1 MPSIWSKIKEYWQ
14 WFLWGKTPYHQ
25 LSDEM
30 KRDARRDLYCRL
42 FVIANAPYF
51 ATVYGTFAFSMA
63 VATKM
68 GDILL
73 PRVPE
78 KESCRKSVGGM
89 CFAVYIVLH
98 FGTFDSKVSSHSHRF
113 DFCPNF
119 KMEEAWKVV
128 KDHFTPI
135 FLKPLKFRDM
145 TKEQKNEALRDA
157 TARVIFI
164 LLLPYILSILISFSI
179 GVSSMILLNEL
190 IAKLLG
196 SYGKFFKLELP

>member
-14 WFLWGKTPYHQ
+14 WFLWGKTPYNQ

-51 ATVYGTFAFSMA
+51 ATVYGTFTFSMA

-68 GDILL
+68 GDILIT
-73 PRVPE
+73 RVPE

-98 FGTFDSKVSSHSHRF
+98 VITMGAGFMYITVPYYMYIFNSLYSFGTSLYLRF
-113 DFCPNF
+113 
-119 KMEEAWKVV
+119 
-128 KDHFTPI
+128 
-135 FLKPLKFRDM
+135 
-145 TKEQKNEALRDA
+145 Q
-157 TARVIFI
+157 
-164 LLLPYILSILISFSI
+164 
-179 GVSSMILLNEL
+179 
-190 IAKLLG
+190 
-196 SYGKFFKLELP
+196 

>member
-1 MPSIWSKIKEYWQ
+1 
-14 WFLWGKTPYHQ
+14 
-25 LSDEM
+25 
-30 KRDARRDLYCRL
+30 
-42 FVIANAPYF
+42 
-51 ATVYGTFAFSMA
+51 
-63 VATKM
+63 
-68 GDILL
+68 
-73 PRVPE
+73 
-78 KESCRKSVGGM
+78 
-89 CFAVYIVLH
+89 
-98 FGTFDSKVSSHSHRF
+98 
-113 DFCPNF
+113 
-119 KMEEAWKVV
+119 MEEAWKVV

-196 SYGKFFKLELP
+196 SYDSKKLLRRGCVVLSGSTVLGSCLLFSTMRIVPSIYQFLFSIIGFY